1 MATKKTNSKAPAK
14 EQKRSTPNISARIDR
29 LVDYENSKVKA
40 IASVNIGGAF
50 AIHGLRVIDSQKG
63 LFVQMPQ
70 NSFQKDGKTEYSDI
84 FHPVTAEARSEL
96 NSKVLE
102 AYEPKRKP
110 AEIKWLEIEGLFEYD
125 ERDAEKMAAELEG
138 FFAQDQI
145 VISKKTKRGMGNT
158 DIRPAIRSIGFE
170 AQDSAVRVS
179 AVISA
184 QEPTLN
190 PELLADALRQKK
202 PALAPDFARFT
213 RLETLDK
220 NMEIYR

>member
-1 MATKKTNSKAPAK
+1 MATKKTTDTAPTK
-14 EQKRSTPNISARIDR
+14 EQKRSNPYVTARIDR

-102 AYEPKRKP
+102 AYEQKL
-110 AEIKWLEIEGLFEYD
+110 AEVESED
-125 ERDAEKMAAELEG
+125 ERLDEGEQEEDAPE
-138 FFAQDQI
+138 
-145 VISKKTKRGMGNT
+145 
-158 DIRPAIRSIGFE
+158 FE
-170 AQDSAVRVS
+170 Q
-179 AVISA
+179 
-184 QEPTLN
+184 T
-190 PELLADALRQKK
+190 
-202 PALAPDFARFT
+202 
-213 RLETLDK
+213 
-220 NMEIYR
+220 M